1 MTTIAY
7 LNSPHTDPEVHAAD
21 CSNIT
26 RRTRMGFEHA
36 GCAEVTTRSEAIY
49 DYNADFIDDGATND
63 ELWDLLF
70 FPCAKLGWG
79 SL

>member
-36 GCAEVTTRSEAIY
+36 GYAEVTTQREAFL
-49 DYNADFIDDGATND
+49 DYNADFIDDGATSD
-63 ELWDLLF
+63 ELWDLKF
-70 FPCAKLGWG
+70 FPCSGLK
-79 SL
+79 

>member
-1 MTTIAY
+1 MKIAY
-7 LNSPHTDPEVHAAD
+7 LNSPHTSPEVHAAD
-21 CSNIT
+21 CSDIS

-36 GCAEVTTRSEAIY
+36 GYAEVSSQQETIE
-49 DYNADFIDDGATND
+49 DYNADFIDDGATSD

-70 FPCAKLGWG
+70 FPCAKLDWG